1 MDLHSRNIS
10 SAGTTQHYLERT
22 YRSAV
27 VNASKLLKVKG
38 EDMTA
43 NQLKA
48 WYDKS
53 QRRAKR
59 REVIDK
65 EKRLIATYP
74 ITIVIG

>member
-1 MDLHSRNIS
+1 M
-10 SAGTTQHYLERT
+10 
-22 YRSAV
+22 

>member
-1 MDLHSRNIS
+1 MAL
-10 SAGTTQHYLERT
+10 
-22 YRSAV
+22 
-27 VNASKLLKVKG
+27 
-38 EDMTA
+38 MTA
-43 NQLKA
+43 NNVKT
-48 WYDKS
+48 WYENS